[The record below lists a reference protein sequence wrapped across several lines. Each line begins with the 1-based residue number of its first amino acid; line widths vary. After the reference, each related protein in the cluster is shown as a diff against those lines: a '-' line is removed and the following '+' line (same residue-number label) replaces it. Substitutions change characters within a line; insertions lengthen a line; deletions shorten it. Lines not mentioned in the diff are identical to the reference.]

1 MTQIPRPAN
10 DPLPPFVLPLALRQ
24 GMPDRMARLTVG
36 LLALIHMAV
45 LASLVMVLWSIG
57 ARAQESAPQ
66 EPAACGGDNLLE
78 RMRASGDPRLE
89 EIETAADEVPN
100 GSGKFWRI
108 AMDGRAD
115 SYLYGT
121 MHVSDPRVIA
131 LQPEVADALGEVG
144 TVVIETDELVR
155 PEGAQAAI
163 FANPEL
169 TMFTDG
175 TTLKTLL
182 EPEDYALVEAEL
194 ETIGVPIVAVQRMK
208 PWMIASLVAL
218 PDCEMERKSDGAAFL
233 EQADRRRRARR
244 RQGPEG
250 ARNHRGTAVGHGEPA
265 AGIPRPGPDRD
276 DLARSPARRRH
287 DDDDRSLP
295 RGRDRHDHADDPGRR
310 SAERSGRRKWLRRLR
325 RTDRAGAQPHHGRA
339 RPADPGRGWCLHR
352 RRASAAAPSPPPD
365 RVGWA
370 WQVRRGFLHRLL
382 GVARSAELHHQHRLV
397 DQVSPALAPTM
408 WTPST
413 RSVSLSARIF
423 TKPSV
428 VACIARPAIRRE
440 GELADLVGH
449 ARRLQL
455 FLGLADRSDFGLR
468 IDDAGMTS

>member
-233 EQADRRRRARR
+233 DKQIAEDALAAGKVLKGLETIEEQLSAMASLPLEFHVQGLIETISLGPLLDDVMTTMTDLYLEGEIGTIMPMIRGAAPPSDPAVANGYADFEERIVL
-244 RQGPEG
+244 
-250 ARNHRGTAVGHGEPA
+250 ARNRTMAERALPILEEGGAFIAVGALHLPGEEGLVELLRA
-265 AGIPRPGPDRD
+265 EGYTVTRGDRN
-276 DLARSPARRRH
+276 
-287 DDDDRSLP
+287 
-295 RGRDRHDHADDPGRR
+295 
-310 SAERSGRRKWLRRLR
+310 
-325 RTDRAGAQPHHGRA
+325 
-339 RPADPGRGWCLHR
+339 
-352 RRASAAAPSPPPD
+352 
-365 RVGWA
+365 
-370 WQVRRGFLHRLL
+370 
-382 GVARSAELHHQHRLV
+382 
-397 DQVSPALAPTM
+397 
-408 WTPST
+408 
-413 RSVSLSARIF
+413 
-423 TKPSV
+423 
-428 VACIARPAIRRE
+428 
-440 GELADLVGH
+440 
-449 ARRLQL
+449 
-455 FLGLADRSDFGLR
+455 
-468 IDDAGMTS
+468 